1 MHKLNARY
9 CKYND
14 EQAKFPYFKDTTRT
28 KARSTNFLF
37 FATGPF
43 PPPKKVSKK
52 PDYLN
57 RSQMYILVKTVPLIW
72 INDH

>member
-14 EQAKFPYFKDTTRT
+14 EQAKFPYFKDTIRT

-37 FATGPF
+37 IAIGPF
-43 PPPKKVSKK
+43 PPPKKKSVQKA
-52 PDYLN
+52 
-57 RSQMYILVKTVPLIW
+57 
-72 INDH
+72 

>member
-28 KARSTNFLF
+28 KALSTNFLF
-37 FATGPF
+37 IATGTL
-43 PPPKKVSKK
+43 PPKKSVQKA
-52 PDYLN
+52 
-57 RSQMYILVKTVPLIW
+57 
-72 INDH
+72 